1 MLSPLA
7 AADPFSPLLTRSGLG
22 TGGVPKIAEQARAA
36 RREQIIAAGLA
47 CFARAGYHTTTM
59 ADVAAQAG
67 VSKGTP
73 YLYFASK
80 EALFLALHEQWDC
93 GAMELVEAAI
103 AALPDA
109 DRRSPRQV
117 LHAIAAAIAA
127 HVTAEPQTCRVLMEA
142 RALAA
147 HEPAIAAA
155 VQASDTA
162 TLQQLE
168 QLITAGVSAGEWPEG
183 TDPALAARLFTAG
196 LYGLMAQWHLAPGS
210 FSWDAAAAAL
220 AGGPAPHA
228 DGAAPGVGGSA
239 GASAGT
245 GEAAAVPV
253 A

>member
-1 MLSPLA
+1 M
-7 AADPFSPLLTRSGLG
+7 
-22 TGGVPKIAEQARAA
+22 PKIAEQARAA

-80 EALFLALHEQWDC
+80 EALFLALHEEWDC
-93 GAMELVEAAI
+93 GAMERVEAVI

-109 DRRSPRQV
+109 DRASPRQV

-127 HVTAEPQTCRVLMEA
+127 HVTAAPETCRVLMEA

-162 TLQQLE
+162 TLQQLGP
-168 QLITAGVSAGEWPEG
+168 LFAAGISAGEWPEG

-220 AGGPAPHA
+220 AGGTAPHA
-228 DGAAPGVGGSA
+228 DGAAPGAGGSA
-239 GASAGT
+239 AAADS
-245 GEAAAVPV
+245 GEPPAVPV
-253 A
+253 L

>member
-1 MLSPLA
+1 VG
-7 AADPFSPLLTRSGLG
+7 R
-22 TGGVPKIAEQARAA
+22 VPKIAEQARAA

-47 CFARAGYHTTTM
+47 CFARSGYHATTM

-73 YLYFASK
+73 YLYFDTK
-80 EALFLALHEQWDC
+80 EALFLALHEEWDC
-93 GAMELVEAAI
+93 GAGQRVDAAI

-109 DRRSPRQV
+109 VRRSPRRV
-117 LHAIAAAIAA
+117 LHAVAAAIAA

-147 HEPAIAAA
+147 HEPVIAAA
-155 VQASDTA
+155 VRAVDARTH
-162 TLQQLE
+162 QQLE
-168 QLITAGVSAGEWPEG
+168 GLIAAGVSAGEWPEG
-183 TDPALAARLFTAG
+183 TDPVLAARLFTAG

-220 AGGPAPHA
+220 AGVPAPDVGNSA
-228 DGAAPGVGGSA
+228 ARPGAGQPP
-239 GASAGT
+239 
-245 GEAAAVPV
+245 AVPV